1 MNPARGSLLGI
12 EHLEAAEILRLLK
25 FARRMNPD
33 KPRPLLKG
41 KRVLLLFYEA
51 STRTRSSFE
60 IAAKSLGAHT
70 VLIQSIGSS
79 IEKGESL
86 LDTGYT
92 VRAVGADI
100 IVIRHPNAGAPYVMA
115 QHIDV
120 PVINAGDGL
129 HEHPSQALLDAY
141 TILRNK
147 KTFKG
152 LQVAI
157 VGDIFHSR
165 VARSACHLLS
175 KFGVKIILCG
185 PPELVPDIATTL
197 APGVRVTRHIEDALR
212 GTDVV
217 MLLRVQ
223 TERLSGMK
231 IDLAGIHRAL
241 PDDPGP
247 LEDGEE
253 GCHRDASRP
262 DHSWS
267 GTDQRS
273 RRRRPGAHPGG
284 SAQRRAH
291 AHGDSGA
298 GDGEDAMTAQRKHRT
313 SLLIKGGHLI
323 DPAARIDAPMDV
335 LLKDGRVAE
344 VAPPNKIKGGAD
356 EKFDARGLI
365 VAPGFIDLH
374 AHLREPG
381 QAHKETIATGTAAAA
396 AGGFTSVC
404 TMPNTVPVVDSV
416 EWIEWLRQ
424 PERGAVVN
432 VFAIA
437 AATRASKGATLTD
450 FRALHTAGAIA
461 VTDDGKPIL
470 EDSIMRE
477 ALVLGGELNFPVVQ
491 HAEDTRM
498 TENCSMHA
506 GARSFR
512 LGLRGMTA
520 AAEASIVERDV
531 QLAMH
536 IPNARLHVAHLSTA
550 DALKSVRRGKRAKA
564 RVTFE
569 VTPHHFTLTDE
580 DMRDYD
586 SNYKM
591 NPPLRSASDR
601 EAILAALADGTV
613 DAIATDHAPHA
624 AHEKEMEFE
633 RAAFG
638 ITGLETAL
646 ALAITRLHREKR
658 IPLARIVE
666 LFTAGPARCFDL
678 RGRGSLVRGSVADVT
693 VFDPKKK
700 WTFDAAK
707 SRSKSRNT
715 PFDGWQLTGKVV
727 ATIVGGK
734 IVYSGH

>member
-12 EHLEAAEILRLLK
+12 EHLEAAEILKLLK

-70 VLIQSIGSS
+70 VLIQAIGSS

-223 TERLSGMK
+223 KERLAGLK
-231 IDLAGIHRAL
+231 IDLPEYIARYQMNPARLKMAKKDAIVMH
-241 PDDPGP
+241 PGP
-247 LEDGEE
+247 IIRGLELTSEVADGAQARILEE
-253 GCHRDASRP
+253 VRNGVPTRMAIL
-262 DHSWS
+262 
-267 GTDQRS
+267 
-273 RRRRPGAHPGG
+273 A
-284 SAQRRAH
+284 RAM
-291 AHGDSGA
+291 GK
-298 GDGEDAMTAQRKHRT
+298 DAMTSAEKNRSNLPAT
-313 SLLIKGGHLI
+313 TLLIKGGHLI

-344 VAPPNKIKGGAD
+344 VARSQQDQGRRAT

-381 QAHKETIATGTAAAA
+381 QAYKETIATGTAAAA

-404 TMPNTVPVVDSV
+404 TMPNTAPVVDSV
-416 EWIEWLRQ
+416 EWVEWLRQ

-450 FRALHTAGAIA
+450 FRALHSAGAIA

-470 EDSIMRE
+470 DDAHYARGPGPGRRTE
-477 ALVLGGELNFPVVQ
+477 FPGRATCRR
-491 HAEDTRM
+491 HA
-498 TENCSMHA
+498 H
-506 GARSFR
+506 
-512 LGLRGMTA
+512 
-520 AAEASIVERDV
+520 
-531 QLAMH
+531 
-536 IPNARLHVAHLSTA
+536 
-550 DALKSVRRGKRAKA
+550 
-564 RVTFE
+564 
-569 VTPHHFTLTDE
+569 
-580 DMRDYD
+580 
-586 SNYKM
+586 
-591 NPPLRSASDR
+591 DR
-601 EAILAALADGTV
+601 ELLHARGRAFVPSRVARHDRGRRSLDRRARRATR
-613 DAIATDHAPHA
+613 DAHSQCP
-624 AHEKEMEFE
+624 
-633 RAAFG
+633 
-638 ITGLETAL
+638 
-646 ALAITRLHREKR
+646 
-658 IPLARIVE
+658 
-666 LFTAGPARCFDL
+666 PARRPSFH
-678 RGRGSLVRGSVADVT
+678 GRRAEECAPRQARESARHL
-693 VFDPKKK
+693 
-700 WTFDAAK
+700 
-707 SRSKSRNT
+707 
-715 PFDGWQLTGKVV
+715 
-727 ATIVGGK
+727 
-734 IVYSGH
+734 